1 MQSYCGST
9 PESWA
14 SGHHD
19 DRDLRFGPAPPGSTH
34 SAPVNPGKAGR
45 LVRVRGFTWFIL
57 GIATLA
63 LLSTAGRIVGVYT
76 DWLWFREVQFT
87 SVFVTVLRMQ
97 ILLGM
102 LTGVAFFVILY
113 GNVTLA
119 RRFAPREVL
128 VAADDALGLPSPE
141 MLEPYLRRLALP
153 LSVALALIAGWL
165 GTDRWELV
173 LKALNPTPFGIRD
186 PLFDQDVAF
195 YVFRLPLWTS
205 LYGWLWGVLLLSG
218 LAAIVVYFC
227 TRGIQVSPGLVS
239 ISRRARGHLL
249 ALAALLLLLKAAGY
263 RLSMFDLLFSQ
274 RGVAFGAGYSD
285 VHAQLPVLKALIVLT
300 GLVAVLSLVT
310 IRLRSWRPLLW
321 SVAALVG
328 VAILGGVVYPGGI
341 QRYQV
346 SPNEIVKEKPYID
359 FNIRY
364 TRLAYGLDNI
374 EEREFP
380 AEQTLTLQDL
390 RKNEATLK
398 NIRLWDT
405 RPLLATYSQLQ
416 EIRTYYKFTDIDI
429 DRYRI
434 NGEYRQVTLS
444 PRERSAK
451 DPPRGIG
458 TNERLT
464 YTHGYGAVVSP
475 VNRVTREGLPEFWV
489 KDIPP
494 VASSDLRISRPE
506 LYFSELATDY
516 VFAKT
521 RAKEFDYPAG
531 DQNVYTT
538 YEGQGGIPLESFWHK
553 ALFAARLGDL
563 KLLLSNDL
571 TPQSRVLIYRN
582 IRERVQR
589 IAPFF
594 QYDDDPYMVISAAG
608 RIVWLLD
615 GYTVS
620 DRFPY
625 STPTRGLGNYVR
637 NSVKVTV
644 DAYDGTVHF
653 YVADPADP
661 LIRTTARIFPGLLQP
676 LDAMPADLRAH
687 LRYPEGLF
695 RVQAGMYAV
704 YHMRDTQVFYNKED
718 LWSIPVRTLETQERA
733 MEPYYLILRLP
744 GEPKEEF
751 VLLIPFTPSKKDNL
765 AAWLAARSDLPH
777 YGKLVVYNF
786 PKQKLIYGPRQIE
799 ARIDQDSF
807 ISQQLSLWNQ
817 RGSQVI
823 RGNLL
828 VIPIERSLVYVE
840 PLYIAAEKGQL
851 PELKRVIVGFGDRIA
866 MEETLEGAIARV
878 FGGPVVRAGT
888 EVAPTPPVATAG
900 SVKTLLDD
908 AASAL
913 TRANEELRRLSE
925 LLRQLREESAK
936 EPRLQKGG
944 R

>member
-1 MQSYCGST
+1 VIPTKTG
-9 PESWA
+9 
-14 SGHHD
+14 
-19 DRDLRFGPAPPGSTH
+19 RPAR
-34 SAPVNPGKAGR
+34 GR
-45 LVRVRGFTWFIL
+45 GLTWLFLALV
-57 GIATLA
+57 TLV
-63 LLSTAGRIVGVYT
+63 LLSTAGEIVGFYT
-76 DWLWFREVQFT
+76 DWLWFHEVQYT
-87 SVFVTVLRMQ
+87 SLFVTVLQ
-97 ILLGM
+97 TQVLLGVI
-102 LTGVAFFVILY
+102 TGAAFFLILY
-113 GNVTLA
+113 GNVILA
-119 RRFAPREVL
+119 RRLASRDVL
-128 VAADDALGLPSPE
+128 VAVEDTAGLPSPE
-141 MLEPYLRRLALP
+141 VLDPYLRRLSVP
-153 LSVALALIAGWL
+153 LSVVIAVFVGWL

-173 LKALNPTPFGIRD
+173 LKALHPTPFGVRD

-195 YVFRLPLWTS
+195 YVFRLPLWNS
-205 LYGWLWGVLLLSG
+205 LYRWLMGSVIVSG
-218 LAAIVVYFC
+218 LAATAVHFC
-227 TRGIQVSPGLVS
+227 TRGVQISPTSVS

-249 ALAALLLLLKAAGY
+249 GLAALLLVLKAAGY
-263 RLSMFDLLFSQ
+263 RLAMFDLLFSR
-274 RGVAFGAGYSD
+274 RGVAFGAGYAD
-285 VHAQLPVLKALIVLT
+285 VHAHLPVLWALLVLT
-300 GLVAVLSLVT
+300 GLVAVLCLVT
-310 IRLRSWRPLLW
+310 IRLWSWRPLLW
-321 SVAALVG
+321 SLAALVG
-328 VAILGGVVYPGGI
+328 VAILGGVAYPGLI

-346 SPNEIVKEKPYID
+346 SPNEIDKEKPYID

-380 AEQTLTLQDL
+380 AEETLTLQDL

-444 PRERSAK
+444 PRELSSK
-451 DPPRGIG
+451 DLPSRIWI
-458 TNERLT
+458 NERLT
-464 YTHGYGAVVSP
+464 YTHGYGAVVGP

-494 VASSDLRISRPE
+494 AASTDLRISRPE

-516 VFAKT
+516 VFVKT

-531 DQNVYTT
+531 DQNVYTA
-538 YEGQGGIPLESFWHK
+538 YEGQGGIPLGSVWRK
-553 ALFAARLGDL
+553 LLFAAHLGDI
-563 KLLLSNDL
+563 KLLMSNDL
-571 TPQSRVLIYRN
+571 TSASRVLLYRN

-589 IAPFF
+589 IAPFLR
-594 QYDDDPYMVISAAG
+594 YDDDPYMVISAAG

-620 DRFPY
+620 DWFPY
-625 STPTRGLGNYVR
+625 SAATPGLGNYVR
-637 NSVKVTV
+637 NAVKVTV
-644 DAYDGTVHF
+644 DAYDGAVHF
-653 YVADPADP
+653 YIADPADP
-661 LIRTTARIFPGLLQP
+661 VIRTLARIFPGLFQP
-676 LDAMPADLRAH
+676 LDSMPADLRAH
-687 LRYPEGLF
+687 IRYPEGLF
-695 RVQAGMYAV
+695 RVQAAMYAV

-718 LWSIPVRTLETQERA
+718 LWSIPLGHGDGPDRP

-751 VLLIPFTPSKKDNL
+751 VLLIPFNPSKKDNL
-765 AAWLAARSDLPH
+765 SAWLAARSDPPH

-866 MEETLEGAIARV
+866 MEETLEGAMARV
-878 FGGPVVRAGT
+878 FGGPAPQAGT
-888 EVAPTPPVATAG
+888 EVAPGPAAAREG
-900 SVKTLLDD
+900 SLNTLLDT

-913 TRANEELRRLSE
+913 RRASEELRRGSE
-925 LLRQLREESAK
+925 LLRQFREESTK
-936 EPRLQKGG
+936 EPRQQKGG

>member
-1 MQSYCGST
+1 
-9 PESWA
+9 
-14 SGHHD
+14 
-19 DRDLRFGPAPPGSTH
+19 
-34 SAPVNPGKAGR
+34 
-45 LVRVRGFTWFIL
+45 
-57 GIATLA
+57 
-63 LLSTAGRIVGVYT
+63 
-76 DWLWFREVQFT
+76 
-87 SVFVTVLRMQ
+87 
-97 ILLGM
+97 
-102 LTGVAFFVILY
+102 
-113 GNVTLA
+113 
-119 RRFAPREVL
+119 
-128 VAADDALGLPSPE
+128 
-141 MLEPYLRRLALP
+141 
-153 LSVALALIAGWL
+153 
-165 GTDRWELV
+165 
-173 LKALNPTPFGIRD
+173 
-186 PLFDQDVAF
+186 
-195 YVFRLPLWTS
+195 
-205 LYGWLWGVLLLSG
+205 
-218 LAAIVVYFC
+218 
-227 TRGIQVSPGLVS
+227 VS
-239 ISRRARGHLL
+239 
-249 ALAALLLLLKAAGY
+249 
-263 RLSMFDLLFSQ
+263 
-274 RGVAFGAGYSD
+274 
-285 VHAQLPVLKALIVLT
+285 
-300 GLVAVLSLVT
+300 
-310 IRLRSWRPLLW
+310 
-321 SVAALVG
+321 
-328 VAILGGVVYPGGI
+328 VAILAGVAYPGLI

-380 AEQTLTLQDL
+380 AEETLTLQDL

-405 RPLLATYSQLQ
+405 QPLLATYSQLQ

-429 DRYRI
+429 DRYLI

-444 PRERSAK
+444 PRELSAK
-451 DPPRGIG
+451 DLPSRIWI
-458 TNERLT
+458 NERLT

-494 VASSDLRISRPE
+494 AASTDLRISRPQ

-516 VFAKT
+516 VFVKT
-521 RAKEFDYPAG
+521 QAKEFDYPAG

-538 YEGQGGIPLESFWHK
+538 YEGQGGIPLGSFWRK
-553 ALFAARLGDL
+553 TLFAARLGDL

-571 TPQSRVLIYRN
+571 TPGSRVLLYRN

-594 QYDDDPYMVISAAG
+594 RYDDDPYMVISTAG

-625 STPTRGLGNYVR
+625 SAPTRGLGNYVR
-637 NSVKVTV
+637 NAVKVTV

-687 LRYPEGLF
+687 IRYPEGLF

-718 LWSIPVRTLETQERA
+718 LWSIPVRHGAGPDRP

-751 VLLIPFTPSKKDNL
+751 VLLIPFNPSKKDNL
-765 AAWLAARSDLPH
+765 SAWLAARSDPPH

-866 MEETLEGAIARV
+866 MAETLEDAMARV
-878 FGGPVVRAGT
+878 FGGPAASAGAEAAPGPSVRP
-888 EVAPTPPVATAG
+888 EG
-900 SVKTLLDD
+900 SVKTLLDA

-913 TRANEELRRLSE
+913 TRANEELRRLDE
-925 LLRQLREESAK
+925 LLRRLREA
-936 EPRLQKGG
+936 GG
-944 R
+944 H

>member
-1 MQSYCGST
+1 
-9 PESWA
+9 
-14 SGHHD
+14 
-19 DRDLRFGPAPPGSTH
+19 
-34 SAPVNPGKAGR
+34 
-45 LVRVRGFTWFIL
+45 VRVPGFTWFIL

-63 LLSTAGRIVGVYT
+63 LLSTAGQIVGFYT

-87 SVFVTVLRMQ
+87 SVFVTVFQ
-97 ILLGM
+97 TQALLGVV
-102 LTGVAFFVILY
+102 TGAAFFLLLY
-113 GNVTLA
+113 GNMTLA
-119 RRFAPREVL
+119 RQLAPREAL
-128 VAADDALGLPSPE
+128 VTVDDAEGLPSPE
-141 MLEPYLRRLALP
+141 VLDPYLRRLTLPVSGLIALF
-153 LSVALALIAGWL
+153 AGWL

-173 LKALNPTPFGIRD
+173 LKALNATPFGVRD
-186 PLFDQDVAF
+186 PLFDQEVAF
-195 YVFRLPLWTS
+195 YVFRLPLWNS
-205 LYGWLWGVLLLSG
+205 LYSWLMVSLIVSG
-218 LAAIVVYFC
+218 LAATAVHFC
-227 TRGIQVSPGLVS
+227 TRGIQISPTTVS

-249 ALAALLLLLKAAGY
+249 VLAALLLFLKVAGY
-263 RLSMFDLLFSQ
+263 RLAMFDLLFSQ
-274 RGVAFGAGYSD
+274 RGVAFGAGYAD
-285 VHAQLPVLKALIVLT
+285 VHAHLPVLKALMVLT
-300 GLVAVLSLVT
+300 GLVAVLCVVT

-321 SVAALVG
+321 SLAALVG
-328 VAILGGVVYPGGI
+328 VAILGGVAYPGLI

-346 SPNEIVKEKPYID
+346 SPNEIDKEKPYID

-380 AEQTLTLQDL
+380 AEETLTLQDL

-444 PRERSAK
+444 PRELSSK
-451 DPPRGIG
+451 DLPSRIWI
-458 TNERLT
+458 NERLT
-464 YTHGYGAVVSP
+464 YTHGYGAVVGP
-475 VNRVTREGLPEFWV
+475 VNRVTREGLPEFWI

-494 VASSDLRISRPE
+494 AASTDLRISRPE

-516 VFAKT
+516 VFVKT
-521 RAKEFDYPAG
+521 RAKEFNYPAG

-538 YEGQGGIPLESFWHK
+538 YEGQGGIPLRSFWRK
-553 ALFAARLGDL
+553 MLFAAHLGDI
-563 KLLLSNDL
+563 KLLMSNDL
-571 TPQSRVLIYRN
+571 TTASRVLLYRN

-594 QYDDDPYMVISAAG
+594 RYDDDPYMVISAAG

-615 GYTVS
+615 GYTLS
-620 DRFPY
+620 DWFPY
-625 STPTRGLGNYVR
+625 STATRGLGNYVR
-637 NSVKVTV
+637 NAVKVTV

-687 LRYPEGLF
+687 IRYPEGLF
-695 RVQAGMYAV
+695 RVQAAMYAV

-718 LWSIPVRTLETQERA
+718 LWSIPVGHESGSNLP

-751 VLLIPFTPSKKDNL
+751 VLLIPFNPSKKDNL
-765 AAWLAARSDLPH
+765 SAWLAARSDPPH

-866 MEETLEGAIARV
+866 MEETLEGALARV
-878 FGGPVVRAGT
+878 FGGPVGRAGT
-888 EVAPTPPVATAG
+888 EGAPTPPVAAEG
-900 SVKTLLDD
+900 SAKTLLDA

-936 EPRLQKGG
+936 ASRPQTGG

>member
-1 MQSYCGST
+1 M
-9 PESWA
+9 
-14 SGHHD
+14 
-19 DRDLRFGPAPPGSTH
+19 RI
-34 SAPVNPGKAGR
+34 
-45 LVRVRGFTWFIL
+45 RGLTWLIL
-57 GIATLA
+57 GLATVV
-63 LLSTAGRIVGVYT
+63 LLSTAGQIVGFYT

-87 SVFVTVLRMQ
+87 SVFVTILRTQ
-97 ILLGM
+97 ILLG
-102 LTGVAFFVILY
+102 LVTGVAFFVILY
-113 GNVTLA
+113 VNVTLA
-119 RRFAPREVL
+119 WRLAPRETL
-128 VAADDALGLPSPE
+128 VVADDALGLPSPE
-141 MLEPYLRRLALP
+141 VLEPYLRSLTLPASIVLAL
-153 LSVALALIAGWL
+153 LAGWL

-195 YVFRLPLWTS
+195 YVFQLPLWSS
-205 LYGWLWGVLLLSG
+205 LYGWLMGVLIFSG
-218 LAAIVVYFC
+218 LATIAVSFC
-227 TRGIQVSPGLVS
+227 TRGIQVSPGRVS
-239 ISRRARGHLL
+239 ISRGAKGHLL
-249 ALAALLLLLKAAGY
+249 ALASLLLLLKAAGY
-263 RLSMFDLLFSQ
+263 RLAMFDLLFSR

-285 VHAQLPVLKALIVLT
+285 VNAQLPILKGLVVLA
-300 GLVAVLSLVT
+300 GLVALLCLVT
-310 IRLRSWRPLLW
+310 IRLRSWRPLLGG
-321 SVAALVG
+321 VAALVG
-328 VAILGGVVYPGGI
+328 AAILGGVAYPGLI

-380 AEQTLTLQDL
+380 AEETLTLQDL
-390 RKNEATLK
+390 RKNDATIK

-429 DRYRI
+429 DRYSI

-444 PRERSAK
+444 PRELSSK
-451 DPPRGIG
+451 DLPSRIWI
-458 TNERLT
+458 NERLT

-475 VNRVTREGLPEFWV
+475 VNRVTREGLPEFWI

-531 DQNVYTT
+531 DQNVYST
-538 YEGQGGIPLESFWHK
+538 YGGHGGIPLGSFWRK
-553 ALFAARLGDL
+553 ALFAAYLGDI
-563 KLLLSNDL
+563 KLLLSDDL
-571 TPQSRVLIYRN
+571 TAESRLLIHRN

-594 QYDDDPYMVISAAG
+594 RYDDDPYMVISAAG

-625 STPTRGLGNYVR
+625 SAPTRGLGNYVR
-637 NSVKVTV
+637 NAVKVTV
-644 DAYDGTVHF
+644 DAYDGTVQF

-661 LIRTTARIFPGLLQP
+661 LIRTTSRIFPGLLQP

-687 LRYPEGLF
+687 IRYPEGLF
-695 RVQAGMYAV
+695 RIQAGMYAV

-718 LWSIPVRTLETQERA
+718 LWSIPVRSVDGQERA
-733 MEPYYLILRLP
+733 MEPYYIILRLP

-765 AAWLAARSDLPH
+765 AAWLAARSDPPH

-828 VIPIERSLVYVE
+828 VVPIERSLVYVE

-866 MEETLEGAIARV
+866 MEETLDGAMARV
-878 FGGPVVRAGT
+878 FGGPSQRAGA
-888 EVAPTPPVATAG
+888 EVAPSPSVGAAG
-900 SVKTLLDD
+900 SVKALLDD
-908 AASAL
+908 AASVL
-913 TRANEELRRLSE
+913 TRADEELRRLHE
-925 LLRQLREESAK
+925 LLRQLREAEERLGSRGSPRSPSAA
-936 EPRLQKGG
+936 PR
-944 R
+944 

>member
-1 MQSYCGST
+1 MPIRGLT
-9 PESWA
+9 W
-14 SGHHD
+14 
-19 DRDLRFGPAPPGSTH
+19 LI
-34 SAPVNPGKAGR
+34 
-45 LVRVRGFTWFIL
+45 LVTAIM
-57 GIATLA
+57 A
-63 LLSTAGRIVGVYT
+63 LLSTGGQILALYT
-76 DWLWFREVQFT
+76 NWLWFREVQFT
-87 SVFVTVLRMQ
+87 SVFVTVLRTQ
-97 ILLGM
+97 VLLGVV
-102 LTGVAFFVILY
+102 TGAAFFLILY

-119 RRFAPREVL
+119 RRLAPREAL
-128 VAADDALGLPSPE
+128 VAADDTPGLPSPE
-141 MLEPYLRRLALP
+141 ILEPYLRRLALP
-153 LSVALALIAGWL
+153 VSVALALLAGWQ
-165 GTDRWELV
+165 GTARWELV

-186 PLFDQDVAF
+186 PLFDQEVAF
-195 YVFRLPLWTS
+195 YVFRLPLWSS
-205 LYGWLWGVLLLSG
+205 LYGWLMGVLVLSG
-218 LAAIVVYFC
+218 LAAIVVHFG
-227 TRGIQVSPGLVS
+227 TRGIQVSPGAVS

-263 RLSMFDLLFSQ
+263 RLAMFDLLFSQ
-274 RGVAFGAGYSD
+274 RGVAFGAGYAD
-285 VHAQLPVLKALIVLT
+285 VHAQLPVLKALMVLA
-300 GLVAVLSLVT
+300 GLVAALCLVT
-310 IRLRSWRPLLW
+310 IRLRSWRPLLGG
-321 SVAALVG
+321 VAALVG
-328 VAILGGVVYPGGI
+328 VAILGGVAYPGLI

-380 AEQTLTLQDL
+380 AEETLTLQDL
-390 RKNEATLK
+390 RKNEPTIK
-398 NIRLWDT
+398 NIRLWDS

-444 PRERSAK
+444 PRELSAK
-451 DPPRGIG
+451 DLPSRIWI
-458 TNERLT
+458 NERLT

-475 VNRVTREGLPEFWV
+475 VNRVTREGLPEFWI

-494 VASSDLRISRPE
+494 AASTDLRISRPE

-516 VFAKT
+516 VFVKT

-531 DQNVYTT
+531 DQNVYTA
-538 YEGQGGIPLESFWHK
+538 YEGQGGIPLGSFWRK
-553 ALFAARLGDL
+553 TLFAAHLGDI

-571 TPQSRVLIYRN
+571 TTESRVLLYRN
-582 IRERVQR
+582 IRERVRR
-589 IAPFF
+589 IAPFL
-594 QYDDDPYMVISAAG
+594 QYDDDPYMVISGAG

-625 STPTRGLGNYVR
+625 SAPTRGLGNYVR
-637 NSVKVTV
+637 NAVKVTV
-644 DAYDGTVHF
+644 DAYDGMVHF

-687 LRYPEGLF
+687 VRYPEGLF
-695 RVQAGMYAV
+695 RIQAGMYAV

-718 LWSIPVRTLETQERA
+718 LWSIPVGHGGGPDRA

-751 VLLIPFTPSKKDNL
+751 VLLIPFNPSKRDNL
-765 AAWLAARSDLPH
+765 SAWLAARSDPPN

-866 MEETLEGAIARV
+866 MEETLDGALARV
-878 FGGPVVRAGT
+878 FGGPASRAGA
-888 EVAPTPPVATAG
+888 EAVPGPPAG
-900 SVKTLLDD
+900 AEGSAKTLLD
-908 AASAL
+908 AATSAL
-913 TRANEELRRLSE
+913 TRASEELRRVDE
-925 LLRQLREESAK
+925 LLRRLREA
-936 EPRLQKGG
+936 GG

>member
-1 MQSYCGST
+1 M
-9 PESWA
+9 
-14 SGHHD
+14 
-19 DRDLRFGPAPPGSTH
+19 
-34 SAPVNPGKAGR
+34 R
-45 LVRVRGFTWFIL
+45 LRGFLLLILVIGAIALLNTAGQIL
-57 GIATLA
+57 GLYI
-63 LLSTAGRIVGVYT
+63 
-76 DWLWFREVQFT
+76 DWLWFREVQLT
-87 SVFVTVLRMQ
+87 SVFVTVLRTEV
-97 ILLGM
+97 LLGAV
-102 LTGVAFFVILY
+102 TGVAFFLILY
-113 GNVTLA
+113 INVLLA
-119 RRFAPREVL
+119 RRLAPRDAL
-128 VAADDALGLPSPE
+128 VVADDALGLPSPE
-141 MLEPYLRRLALP
+141 ILEPYLRRLALP
-153 LSVALALIAGWL
+153 VSVVLAILVGWT
-165 GTDRWELV
+165 GTGRWELL

-186 PLFDQDVAF
+186 PLFDRDVAF
-195 YVFRLPLWTS
+195 YVFQLPLWNS
-205 LYGWLWGVLLLSG
+205 LYGWLMRALVFSG
-218 LAAIVVYFC
+218 LAAVAVYLC
-227 TRGIQVSPGLVS
+227 TRGIRISPGGLA
-239 ISRRARGHLL
+239 IARRARGHLL
-249 ALAALLLLLKAAGY
+249 ILAALLLLLKATGY
-263 RLSMFDLLFSQ
+263 RLAMFGLLFSQ
-274 RGVAFGAGYSD
+274 RGVAFGAGYTD
-285 VHAQLPVLKALIVLT
+285 VNAQLPILKALMVLA
-300 GLVAVLSLVT
+300 GVSAALCLVT
-310 IRLRSWRPLLW
+310 IRLRSWRPLLG
-321 SVAALVG
+321 SVAALVSL
-328 VAILGGVVYPGGI
+328 AILGGVVYPGLI

-380 AEQTLTLQDL
+380 ADQALSLQDL
-390 RKNEATLK
+390 RKNDATIK

-429 DRYRI
+429 DRYTI

-444 PRERSAK
+444 ARELSSK
-451 DPPRGIG
+451 DLPSRIWI
-458 TNERLT
+458 NERLT

-475 VNRVTREGLPEFWV
+475 VNRVTGEGLPEFWV

-494 VASSDLRISRPE
+494 VASGDLRISRPE
-506 LYFSELATDY
+506 LYFSELANDY

-538 YEGQGGIPLESFWHK
+538 YEGQGGIPLGSFGRK
-553 ALFAARLGDL
+553 ALFAAHLGDI
-563 KLLLSNDL
+563 KLLLSNDV
-571 TPQSRVLIYRN
+571 TPDSRVLIYRN

-594 QYDDDPYMVISAAG
+594 RYDDDPYLVVSAAG
-608 RIVWLLD
+608 RLVWLLD

-620 DRFPY
+620 EWFPY
-625 STPTRGLGNYVR
+625 SAPTRGLGNYVR
-637 NSVKVTV
+637 NAVKVTV
-644 DAYDGTVHF
+644 DAYDGTVRF

-661 LIRTTARIFPGLLQP
+661 LIRTIARIFPGLLQP
-676 LDAMPADLRAH
+676 LTAMPADLRAH

-695 RVQAGMYAV
+695 RIQAAMYAV

-718 LWSIPVRTLETQERA
+718 LWSLPVRPVDGQERA

-744 GEPKEEF
+744 GEAREEF

-765 AAWLAARSDLPH
+765 AAWLAARSDPPN

-786 PKQKLIYGPRQIE
+786 PKQKLIYGPRQME

-866 MEETLEGAIARV
+866 MEERLEGAMARV
-878 FGGPVVRAGT
+878 FGGQSLP
-888 EVAPTPPVATAG
+888 
-900 SVKTLLDD
+900 
-908 AASAL
+908 AASAAAPGPPAGSEASVKAL
-913 TRANEELRRLSE
+913 LDSAAAAYARASEELRRLGE
-925 LLRQLREESAK
+925 LLQQLREAGK
-936 EPRLQKGG
+936 R
-944 R
+944 

>member
-1 MQSYCGST
+1 M
-9 PESWA
+9 
-14 SGHHD
+14 
-19 DRDLRFGPAPPGSTH
+19 RFRGLLSLT
-34 SAPVNPGKAGR
+34 
-45 LVRVRGFTWFIL
+45 LVIGTI
-57 GIATLA
+57 A
-63 LLSTAGRIVGVYT
+63 LLSTAGRILGLYI

-87 SVFVTVLRMQ
+87 SVFLTVLRMQ
-97 ILLGM
+97 VVLGAV
-102 LTGVAFFVILY
+102 TAAAFFLILY
-113 GNVTLA
+113 VNVLLA
-119 RRFAPREVL
+119 WRLAPREAPV
-128 VAADDALGLPSPE
+128 VPDDALGLPSPE
-141 MLEPYLRRLALP
+141 ILEPYIRRLAVP
-153 LSVALALIAGWL
+153 VSVALAFIVGWV
-165 GTDRWELV
+165 GTSRWELV
-173 LKALNPTPFGIRD
+173 LQALNPTPFGIRD
-186 PLFDQDVAF
+186 PLFDRDAAF
-195 YVFRLPLWTS
+195 YVFQLPLWNS
-205 LYGWLWGVLLLSG
+205 LYGWLMRALVFSG
-218 LAAIVVYFC
+218 LAVIAVYLC
-227 TRGIQVSPGLVS
+227 TRGIRVSSGGLA
-239 ISRRARGHLL
+239 IDRRARGHLL
-249 ALAALLLLLKAAGY
+249 VLAAGLLLLKAAGY
-263 RLSMFDLLFSQ
+263 RLAMFGLLFSQ
-274 RGVAFGAGYSD
+274 RGVAFGAGYTD
-285 VHAQLPVLKALIVLT
+285 VNAQLPILKALLVLA
-300 GLVAVLSLVT
+300 GVSAALCLVT
-310 IRLRSWRPLLW
+310 IRLRSWRPLLGG
-321 SVAALVG
+321 VAALVG
-328 VAILGGVVYPGGI
+328 LAILGGVVYPGLI

-380 AEQTLTLQDL
+380 ADQRLTLQDL
-390 RKNEATLK
+390 RKNDTTIK
-398 NIRLWDT
+398 NVRLWDT

-429 DRYRI
+429 DRYTI

-444 PRERSAK
+444 ARELSSK
-451 DPPRGIG
+451 DLPSRIWI
-458 TNERLT
+458 NERLT

-538 YEGQGGIPLESFWHK
+538 YEGEGGIPLGSFWRK
-553 ALFAARLGDL
+553 ALFAAHLGDI

-571 TPQSRVLIYRN
+571 TPDSRVLIYRN

-594 QYDDDPYMVISAAG
+594 RYDDDPYLVISAAG

-620 DRFPY
+620 DWFPY
-625 STPTRGLGNYVR
+625 SAPTRGLGNYVR
-637 NSVKVTV
+637 NAVKVTV
-644 DAYDGTVHF
+644 DAYDGTVRF
-653 YVADPADP
+653 YIADPADP
-661 LIRTTARIFPGLLQP
+661 LIRTIARIFPGLLQP
-676 LDAMPADLRAH
+676 LTAMPADLRAH

-695 RVQAGMYAV
+695 RIQAGMYAV

-718 LWSIPVRTLETQERA
+718 LWSLPVRPVDGRERA

-765 AAWLAARSDLPH
+765 AAWLAARSDPPN
-777 YGKLVVYNF
+777 YGKLVVYTF
-786 PKQKLIYGPRQIE
+786 PKQKLIYGPRQME

-866 MEETLEGAIARV
+866 MEETLEGAMARV
-878 FGGPVVRAGT
+878 FGGQPPPAAAEAVPGPPAGA
-888 EVAPTPPVATAG
+888 EASVKALLDSAATAY
-900 SVKTLLDD
+900 
-908 AASAL
+908 
-913 TRANEELRRLSE
+913 TRASEELRRLGE
-925 LLRQLREESAK
+925 LLQRLREAGK
-936 EPRLQKGG
+936 R
-944 R
+944 

>member
-1 MQSYCGST
+1 MI
-9 PESWA
+9 P
-14 SGHHD
+14 
-19 DRDLRFGPAPPGSTH
+19 R
-34 SAPVNPGKAGR
+34 KAGR
-45 LVRVRGFTWFIL
+45 PERVRGLMWLFLAFAGL
-57 GIATLA
+57 G
-63 LLSTAGRIVGVYT
+63 LLSTASEIVGFYT
-76 DWLWFREVQFT
+76 DWLWFHEVQFT
-87 SVFVTVLRMQ
+87 SVFVTVLQ
-97 ILLGM
+97 TQVLLGVV
-102 LTGVAFFVILY
+102 TGAAFFLILY
-113 GNVTLA
+113 GNVILA
-119 RRFAPREVL
+119 RRLAPRDVL
-128 VAADDALGLPSPE
+128 VAVEDTAGLPSPE
-141 MLEPYLRRLALP
+141 VLDPYLRRLAFP
-153 LSVALALIAGWL
+153 VSVLIALFVGWL
-165 GTDRWELV
+165 GTGRWELV
-173 LKALNPTPFGIRD
+173 LKALNPTPFGVRD

-195 YVFRLPLWTS
+195 YVFRLPLWNS
-205 LYGWLWGVLLLSG
+205 LYSWLRGSVIISA
-218 LAAIVVYFC
+218 LAACAVHFC
-227 TRGIQVSPGLVS
+227 TRGIQISPTGVS

-249 ALAALLLLLKAAGY
+249 GLAALVLALKATGY
-263 RLSMFDLLFSQ
+263 RLAMFDLLFAQ
-274 RGVAFGAGYSD
+274 RGVVFGAGYAD
-285 VHAQLPVLKALIVLT
+285 VHAQLPVLWALLVLT
-300 GLVAVLSLVT
+300 GLVAVLCLAT
-310 IRLRSWRPLLW
+310 IRLWSWRPLLW
-321 SVAALVG
+321 SLAALVG
-328 VAILGGVVYPGGI
+328 VAILGGVAYPGLI
-341 QRYQV
+341 QRYRV
-346 SPNEIVKEKPYID
+346 SPNEIDKEKPYID

-380 AEQTLTLQDL
+380 AEETLTLQDL

-444 PRERSAK
+444 PRELSSRDLPS
-451 DPPRGIG
+451 RIWI
-458 TNERLT
+458 NERLT
-464 YTHGYGAVVSP
+464 YTHGYGAVVGP
-475 VNRVTREGLPEFWV
+475 VNRVTREGLPEFWI

-494 VASSDLRISRPE
+494 AASTDLRISRPE

-516 VFAKT
+516 VFVKT

-531 DQNVYTT
+531 DQNVYIA
-538 YEGQGGIPLESFWHK
+538 YEGQGGIPLGSLWRK
-553 ALFAARLGDL
+553 LLFAAHLGDI
-563 KLLLSNDL
+563 KLLMSNDL
-571 TPQSRVLIYRN
+571 TSASRVLLYRN

-594 QYDDDPYMVISAAG
+594 KYDDDPYMVISAAG

-620 DRFPY
+620 DWFPY
-625 STPTRGLGNYVR
+625 SAATRGLGNYVR
-637 NSVKVTV
+637 NAVKVTV

-661 LIRTTARIFPGLLQP
+661 VIRTLARIFPGLLQP
-676 LDAMPADLRAH
+676 LEAMPADLRAH
-687 LRYPEGLF
+687 IRYPEGLF
-695 RVQAGMYAV
+695 RVQAAMYAV

-718 LWSIPVRTLETQERA
+718 LWSIPLGHGDGPDRP
-733 MEPYYLILRLP
+733 MEPYYLIMRLP

-751 VLLIPFTPSKKDNL
+751 VLLIPFNPSKKDNL
-765 AAWLAARSDLPH
+765 SAWLAARSDPPH

-786 PKQKLIYGPRQIE
+786 PKRKLIYGPRQIE

-807 ISQQLSLWNQ
+807 ISQQLTLWNQ

-866 MEETLEGAIARV
+866 MDETLEGAMARV
-878 FGGPVVRAGT
+878 FGGSASPAGP
-888 EVAPTPPVATAG
+888 EVAPSPGAARADSLKP
-900 SVKTLLDD
+900 LLDA

-913 TRANEELRRLSE
+913 TRAGEELRRLGE
-925 LLRQLREESAK
+925 LLQRLRESER
-936 EPRLQKGG
+936 EPASKG

>member
-1 MQSYCGST
+1 
-9 PESWA
+9 
-14 SGHHD
+14 
-19 DRDLRFGPAPPGSTH
+19 
-34 SAPVNPGKAGR
+34 VNPGKAGR
-45 LVRVRGFTWFIL
+45 LVRVRGFTWLIL

-63 LLSTAGRIVGVYT
+63 LLSTAGQIVGVYT

-87 SVFVTVLRMQ
+87 SVFVTVLQ
-97 ILLGM
+97 TQVLLGVI
-102 LTGVAFFVILY
+102 TGAAFFLILY

-119 RRFAPREVL
+119 RRLAPREAL
-128 VAADDALGLPSPE
+128 VVADDLHGLPSPAI
-141 MLEPYLRRLALP
+141 LQPYLGRLTLPVSVTLALF
-153 LSVALALIAGWL
+153 AGWL
-165 GTDRWELV
+165 GTNRWELV
-173 LKALNPTPFGIRD
+173 LKALNPTPFGVRD

-195 YVFRLPLWTS
+195 YVFRLPLWSS
-205 LYGWLWGVLLLSG
+205 LYGWLMGVLVVSG
-218 LAAIVVYFC
+218 LAVIVVYFC
-227 TRGIQVSPGLVS
+227 TRGIQVSPGAVS

-249 ALAALLLLLKAAGY
+249 VLAALLLLLKAAGY
-263 RLSMFDLLFSQ
+263 WLAMFDLLFSQ

-285 VHAQLPVLKALIVLT
+285 VHAQLPVQKALVVLT
-300 GLVAVLSLVT
+300 GLVAVLCLVT

-321 SVAALVG
+321 GVAALVC

-390 RKNEATLK
+390 RKNDATLK

-429 DRYRI
+429 DRYLI

-444 PRERSAK
+444 ARELSSK
-451 DPPRGIG
+451 DLPSRIWI
-458 TNERLT
+458 NERLT

-521 RAKEFDYPAG
+521 RAREFDYPAG

-538 YEGQGGIPLESFWHK
+538 YEGKGGIPLESFWHK

-571 TPQSRVLIYRN
+571 TPESRVLIYRN

-589 IAPFF
+589 IAQFF
-594 QYDDDPYMVISAAG
+594 QWDDDPYMVISAAG

-676 LDAMPADLRAH
+676 LDSMPADLRAH
-687 LRYPEGLF
+687 IRYPEGLF

-718 LWSIPVRTLETQERA
+718 LWSLPVRTVAGQERA

-799 ARIDQDSF
+799 ARIDQDPF

-828 VIPIERSLVYVE
+828 VVPIERSLVYVE

-866 MEETLEGAIARV
+866 MEETLDGALARV
-878 FGGPVVRAGT
+878 FGGPLPQAGT
-888 EVAPTPPVATAG
+888 EVVPSPPVEAAG
-900 SVKTLLDD
+900 SVKALLDD

-913 TRANEELRRLSE
+913 KRADEELRRLNE
-925 LLRQLREESAK
+925 LLRRLREVEHGLGSRGGPSRSSGS
-936 EPRLQKGG
+936 PR
-944 R
+944 